1 MLADAMGLYYNED
14 MLKKAGLN
22 GPPKTISELTQ
33 YAKKLTVRAHKF
45 SGKAAEKIAAAGGAA
60 ETIGGA

>member
-22 GPPKTISELTQ
+22 GPPKTTSELT
-33 YAKKLTVRAHKF
+33 A
-45 SGKAAEKIAAAGGAA
+45 
-60 ETIGGA
+60 